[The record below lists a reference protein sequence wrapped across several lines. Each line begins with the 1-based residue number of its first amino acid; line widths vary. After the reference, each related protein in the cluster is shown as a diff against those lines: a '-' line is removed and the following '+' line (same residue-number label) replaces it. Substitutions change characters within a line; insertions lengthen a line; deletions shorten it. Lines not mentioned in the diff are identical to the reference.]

1 MQKVLVLSSTKKP
14 LMPCSPKR
22 ARELLTKRKA
32 AVYRMFPFT
41 IILKFRADGVT
52 QPVELKLDPG
62 SKTTG
67 IALTSQNK
75 VLFAA
80 DLNHRGQQ
88 VKKALDSR
96 RALRRGRRGRK
107 TRYRDP
113 RFNNRTRPKGWLP
126 PSLMS
131 RVDNVEAW
139 FKKLQRFIPISSVDI
154 ETVRFDMQKIVNPE
168 ISGTEYQQGELFGYE
183 VREYLLEKW
192 NRTCAYCGKKNIPLE
207 IEHITP
213 KSRGGSNRVSN
224 LTLAC
229 SPCNVAKGNI
239 PVEEFLKGDK
249 PLLKRILTRSKAPL
263 RDAAAVNATR
273 IAIGEMLKSFGLPVS
288 FWSGGRTKHNRVKQG
303 YPKEHWV
310 DAACVGEGGARVHIS
325 EKMVPLIITATGRGS
340 RQMCRVDRFGFP
352 RTKAKSVKRVKGFQT
367 GDMVRAVV
375 EKGKKAG
382 RYFGRVAI
390 RASGSFNIKQSK
402 ETIQGIGWR
411 WCQLIQRM
419 DGYAYAFLPALK
431 GGVSCEGTR

>member
-41 IILKFRADGVT
+41 IILKFRADGDT

-67 IALTSQNK
+67 IALVSGDT

-107 TRYRDP
+107 TRYREP
-113 RFNNRTRPKGWLP
+113 RFDNRTRPKGWLP
-126 PSLMS
+126 PSLLS
-131 RVDNVEAW
+131 RVNNVETW
-139 FKKLQRFIPISSVDI
+139 FKKLKRFVPISSVDI
-154 ETVRFDMQKIVNPE
+154 ETVRFDTQKIVNPE
-168 ISGTEYQQGELFGYE
+168 ISGTEYQQGKLFGYE
-183 VREYLLEKW
+183 VREHLLEKW
-192 NRTCAYCGKKNIPLE
+192 QRTCAYCGKKNIPLE
-207 IEHITP
+207 VEHIVP

-229 SPCNVAKGNI
+229 RPCNVKKGSS
-239 PVEEFLKGDK
+239 PVEQFLKK
-249 PLLKRILTRSKAPL
+249 NQLLLKKIKARAKAPL
-263 RDAAAVNATR
+263 KDAAAVNSTR

-310 DAACVGEGGARVHIS
+310 DAACVGEGGARVHIP
-325 EKMVPLIITATGRGS
+325 EFMQPLVITATGRGS
-340 RQMCRVDRFGFP
+340 RQMCRMDRFGFP

-382 RYFGRVAI
+382 RYFGRI
-390 RASGSFNIKQSK
+390 HPFEQEDLSILNKPKTLLTES
-402 ETIQGIGWR
+402 IGNGF
-411 WCQLIQRM
+411 
-419 DGYAYAFLPALK
+419 D
-431 GGVSCEGTR
+431 